1 MSRGRDEEGGV
12 PWRFTQP
19 AHPNRVSA
27 RIPTFAAMTI
37 NHTILVLLERE
48 LRPIRGLRLT

>member
-1 MSRGRDEEGGV
+1 MSRSCNEGGGV
-12 PWRFTQP
+12 PGRSTRR
-19 AHPNRVSA
+19 AHSNRVSA

-48 LRPIRGLRLT
+48 VTPIRRQR